1 MWVENEK
8 LLRET
13 CKIRYNT
20 SYMKMVKNGSIKS
33 V

>member
-20 SYMKMVKNGSIKS
+20 SCMKMVKGN
-33 V
+33 VQ